1 TTSERT
7 LLARSRLRA
16 DARTLRGRAGART
29 DFGRPLSRHDANLG
43 AERIRNSRDKRQ
55 LWAGVARRE
64 QPADARSVAIDS
76 PGELSLRDPEI
87 DPQRVELADHLI
99 GLLDLTSG
107 ALVRFPVLRVSH
119 PLRPAALVEARI
131 KAAVGRHRVL
141 RIGSVA

>member
-1 TTSERT
+1 MPAMTAIAGLPSP
-7 LLARSRLRA
+7 RLRSSSSSA
-16 DARTLRGRAGART
+16 FSSRQKRRNCARP

-107 ALVRFPVLRVSH
+107 A
-119 PLRPAALVEARI
+119 
-131 KAAVGRHRVL
+131 
-141 RIGSVA
+141 